1 MTPRQDLPEPGRSPD
16 PRVVDDEPAESG
28 TGSGDRAGV
37 SSAAPRERGR
47 PGQDRIGG
55 AVLAGGGSRRMGR
68 DKAGIEVA
76 GSSLL
81 ARTRTVLAAALGPQ
95 APVVTVGS
103 PGDPRPGPWIPDLR
117 PGAGPL
123 AGLEAA
129 LDWGRQQELAAVL
142 VVGVDHPWL
151 EPAVLRLLVD
161 RLLAGDRGPAGTAL
175 GTADGPLL
183 LLGAYRT
190 GALSVVAGLLDQG
203 ERRLQALADH
213 LDLDVVAAVDW
224 HLLDPSG
231 ATAMDVDAPA
241 DLEAPHRH
249 LGERDPHRHLGERD
263 PRRHPEAQAERETRH
278 AADADD

>member
-1 MTPRQDLPEPGRSPD
+1 
-16 PRVVDDEPAESG
+16 
-28 TGSGDRAGV
+28 
-37 SSAAPRERGR
+37 
-47 PGQDRIGG
+47 
-55 AVLAGGGSRRMGR
+55 MGR

-81 ARTRTVLAAALGPQ
+81 GRTRAALAAALGPQ
-95 APVVTVGS
+95 APVVAVGS

-129 LDWGRQQELAAVL
+129 LAWGRELDLAAVL

-161 RLLAGDRGPAGTAL
+161 QLPNGDRGPAGTALGTAL

-190 GALSVVAGLLDQG
+190 EALPVVAGLLDHG

-213 LDLDVVAAVDW
+213 LDLDVVAPADW
-224 HLLDPSG
+224 HHLDPG
-231 ATAMDVDAPA
+231 GVTAMDVDAPA
-241 DLEAPHRH
+241 DLEAA
-249 LGERDPHRHLGERD
+249 HRHLGERD
-263 PRRHPEAQAERETRH
+263 PRHHRSDR
-278 AADADD
+278 

>member
-1 MTPRQDLPEPGRSPD
+1 MAPPPHLPSGRDD
-16 PRVVDDEPAESG
+16 PSRPEAGGDSAPTVPVPSGHTRV
-28 TGSGDRAGV
+28 
-37 SSAAPRERGR
+37 
-47 PGQDRIGG
+47 GG

-81 ARTRTVLAAALGPQ
+81 SRTRTALTAALGSG

-103 PGDPRPGPWIPDLR
+103 PGDPRPGPWVPDLR

-129 LDWGRQQELAAVL
+129 LAWGRHQDLAAVL

-161 RLLAGDRGPAGTAL
+161 RLMPPAGSDGRQAPGPRRSPTAGHAAPGPARPGAGGPAATAL
-175 GTADGPLL
+175 ETADGPLL

-190 GALSVVAGLLDQG
+190 ETLEVVAGLLDADQ
-203 ERRLQALADH
+203 RRLQSLADH
-213 LDLDVVAAVDW
+213 LDLDVVDPTDW
-224 HLLDPSG
+224 HHLDPSG
-231 ATAMDVDAPA
+231 ATALDVDAPA
-241 DLEAPHRH
+241 DLETTRPAGAAVHDTGRPAE
-249 LGERDPHRHLGERD
+249 ERG
-263 PRRHPEAQAERETRH
+263 
-278 AADADD
+278 